1 MVAYKRII
9 KVAQVDIQKFAF
21 TFGVQIDLL
30 QYFLE
35 LTQRSLIQ
43 LFCDFKR
50 IQYFSVIFNRAEMK
64 VRSSDQRCQQT
75 FQIILDIFTYAQV
88 SDQDLE
94 VYLDNNVESELVG
107 VIVVVEK
114 IETLTSDYVPVFAL
128 LC

>member
-9 KVAQVDIQKFAF
+9 KVAQIDIQKFAF

-50 IQYFSVIFNRAEMK
+50 IEYFCVIFNRAEMK
-64 VRSSDQRCQQT
+64 VRPSDQRRQQT
-75 FQIILDIFTYAQV
+75 LQIILDIFAYVQV

-94 VYLDNNVESELVG
+94 VYLDNNVESKLVG

-128 LC
+128 L